1 MGVSLKIRVDGR
13 DRHAVNRWERSPNRN
28 NANNFALVNT
38 DGSSNNNN
46 SRNSYALTP
55 ISKEIGHKE

>member
-1 MGVSLKIRVDGR
+1 MSLTVRAGAEAY
-13 DRHAVNRWERSPNRN
+13 AVNRWERSPNRN

-55 ISKEIGHKE
+55 ISNTGHKE